1 MQMNYQKRNTM
12 KAANALTIL
21 TILLACPAFAA
32 DPYEMP
38 DDAWISI
45 SGEVE
50 SVYGDSFTLDYG
62 EGFVTVEMDDWDWYA
77 ENYAL
82 LTGDNVTVNGK
93 VDDDLFEATSIE
105 ASSVYVESLGS
116 YFYAN
121 PADEEDMVVGQPV
134 YTVTTPIVVS
144 EVEVRGTVKSVSERE
159 FTIDTGIT
167 DLTVD
172 TSNLAYNPLDDEGFQ
187 QIDTGDYVLVNGMM
201 DAGFLGDA
209 ELDADFVVS
218 LSEDAGK

>member
-1 MQMNYQKRNTM
+1 M
-12 KAANALTIL
+12 KPAKTLTLL
-21 TILLACPAFAA
+21 TTLLALPAFAA

-38 DDAWISI
+38 DDAWISL

-62 EGFVTVEMDDWDWYA
+62 EGLVTVEMDDWDWYA

-82 LTGDNVTVNGK
+82 LAGDNVTVSGV
-93 VDDDLFEATSIE
+93 VDDDLFEVTSIE

-116 YFYAN
+116 YFYAS
-121 PADEEDMVVGQPV
+121 PADEEDYIMTQPV
-134 YTVTTPIVVS
+134 YTVTTPIVVA
-144 EVEVRGTVKSVSERE
+144 EVEMRGTVKSVGERQ
-159 FTIDTGIT
+159 FTLETGTT

-187 QIDTGDYVLVNGMM
+187 QIEKGDRVLVNGMM
-201 DAGFLGDA
+201 DSGFFGDM
-209 ELDADFVVS
+209 ELDADYTVT
-218 LSEDAGK
+218 LSEDSGK